1 MGKELLNKKQFSEIF
16 ETRINPFFVQKK
28 DLFIKIINEK
38 ITPKTRNF
46 LENEELCKNIFEQ
59 FYDIL
64 PKSVKLLIK
73 KEIFIDYCVK
83 NKKKVIDLI
92 DSKLCPSP
100 STASTNDEKMEP

>member
-1 MGKELLNKKQFSEIF
+1 MGKELINKKQFTEIF
-16 ETRINPFFVQKK
+16 EKKINPFLVQEK

-59 FYDIL
+59 FYEIL

-92 DSKLCPSP
+92 DSKLCSSP